1 MVSQE
6 CGTAYPPAPLDE
18 EQLAAA
24 LRPFGESR
32 MLPPAAY
39 TSAEVFAWE
48 REHFLGGGWTCAG
61 HASRVAAA
69 GDQLAVPIG
78 TGATGAGSAI
88 VVRGED
94 GVIRAFANTCR
105 HRGHELLPCVSE
117 HSVSEHSVSEH
128 SVSQHSVSQP
138 GGGDAASTA
147 KGKAIVCPY
156 HSWAFSLTGELRGA
170 PGYRGLDSREWSL
183 RELPAAEWHGLV
195 FVDGSGGAAGPLPLA
210 GLEPIVAPYEPER
223 LVTAATHRY
232 DARANWKILSE
243 NYHECYHCPTIH
255 PELCSVSPPHS
266 GENYDSSG
274 AWIGGWMELRDGA
287 ATMSLDGH
295 SDGVPLRGLPAD
307 GLRTVAYVGIFPN
320 VLLSLHPD
328 YVMTHVLLPV
338 AADRTVIE
346 CSWAFAP
353 EAVASPAFD
362 PSFAVD
368 FWDLTNRQDWTACES
383 VQRGLSSP
391 YAAPG
396 PLSPEEDAV
405 YSFVTTVARGYR
417 GTRAGEWR
425 AASAEASVP

>member
-1 MVSQE
+1 MVSQD

-18 EQLAAA
+18 GQLAAA

-61 HASRVAAA
+61 HAARIAGA
-69 GDQLAVPIG
+69 GDQLAVQ
-78 TGATGAGSAI
+78 TGAGSAI
-88 VVRGED
+88 IVRGED

-105 HRGHELLPCVSE
+105 HRGHELLPCT
-117 HSVSEHSVSEH
+117 
-128 SVSQHSVSQP
+128 
-138 GGGDAASTA
+138 GDSAGTVT
-147 KGKAIVCPY
+147 GKAIVCPY
-156 HSWAFSLTGELRGA
+156 HSWAFSLSGELRGA
-170 PGYRGLDSREWSL
+170 PGYRGLDSRDWSL

-195 FVDGSGGAAGPLPLA
+195 FVDGSGGAAGPPPLA
-210 GLEPIVAPYEPER
+210 GLESIVAPYEPER

-295 SDGVPLRGLPAD
+295 SDGVPLRGLPAA

-353 EAVASPAFD
+353 EAVASPSFD
-362 PSFAVD
+362 PSYAVD

-425 AASAEASVP
+425 AASAQAPVSG